1 MSDFT
6 MVRKGKEL
14 KVQPYDFSRPIQLSK
29 GFERNLSMVAESF
42 AKLVTL
48 SLSSYLRMP
57 IGVKS
62 GEIKQVLFEE
72 YTAAIANP
80 SCINL
85 ISLSP
90 LKVPGI
96 LEIDLSLIL
105 TMIEKLLGGHYLG
118 QDINREFTSIENRVS
133 RLIVSKILEDMQEA
147 LSRMLKVDATLTAIE
162 HNPDFT
168 YVMGARD
175 SCLLMDFDLEV
186 GEYQGKL
193 NICISLSS
201 LDAELGGDGSA
212 GFRDLRSKEEK
223 DHDMERLQ
231 GVVEDTPVE
240 LVAEIGK
247 MPLSMDQFKNLAVGQ
262 TFRLPTLKQDS
273 LKVFIGDRQLYEGKM
288 GRVYRKSAI
297 KINKIL
303 PPKLQG

>member
-14 KVQPYDFSRPIQLSK
+14 KVQSYDFSRPIQLSK

-85 ISLSP
+85 IGLAP

-118 QDINREFTSIENRVS
+118 QDINREFTSIENRIS

-240 LVAEIGK
+240 LIAEIGR
-247 MPLSMDQFKNLAVGQ
+247 MPLNLDQVKNLAPGQ
-262 TFRLPTLKQDS
+262 TFRLPTLKQEL

-288 GRVYRKSAI
+288 GRMYRKSAI
-297 KINKIL
+297 KINRIL
-303 PPKLQG
+303 PPKLQD

>member
-1 MSDFT
+1 MTEFT
-6 MVRKGKEL
+6 MVRKGKDLE
-14 KVQPYDFSRPIQLSK
+14 VRSYDFSRPIQLSK
-29 GFERNLSMVAESF
+29 GFERNLNMVAESF

-57 IGVKS
+57 IGVHA
-62 GEIKQVLFEE
+62 GEVRQMLFEE
-72 YTAAIANP
+72 YTNEISNP

-85 ISLSP
+85 LNLAP
-90 LKVPGI
+90 LKVPAI

-105 TMIEKLLGGHYLG
+105 TMIEKLLGGHFLG
-118 QDINREFTSIENRVS
+118 QDIKREFTSIENRIS
-133 RLIVSKILEDMQEA
+133 RLIVSKVLDDMREA
-147 LSRMLKVDATLTAIE
+147 MSRLLKVDATLTAIE

-193 NICISLSS
+193 KVCISLSS

-223 DHDMERLQ
+223 DRDMDRIN

-240 LVAEIGK
+240 LVVEIGK
-247 MPLSMDQFKNLAVGQ
+247 IPISMDQLKDMEPGQ
-262 TFRLPTLKQDS
+262 IFRLNTVKQDP
-273 LKVFIGDRQLYEGKM
+273 LKVFIGERQLYEGKL
-288 GRVYRKSAI
+288 GRVYRKSAVKLS
-297 KINKIL
+297 KII
-303 PPKLQG
+303 PPKLKD

>member
-14 KVQPYDFSRPIQLSK
+14 KVRPYDFSRPIQLSK

-240 LVAEIGK
+240 LVAEIGR
-247 MPLSMDQFKNLAVGQ
+247 MPLSLDQLNNLAEGQ
-262 TFRLPTLKQDS
+262 TFRLPTLKQEH

-288 GRVYRKSAI
+288 GRMYRKSAI

-303 PPKLQG
+303 PPKLQD